1 MARPVSQDK
10 QIAVSPKMIEA
21 GLRAIEAWKD
31 LPLGELVAAV
41 YRAMAAVAIGDGTD
55 AAAPSPTITE
65 IMQRLERLERK

>member
-10 QIAVSPKMIEA
+10 RIAVSPKMIEA

-41 YRAMAAVAIGDGTD
+41 HRAMAAAASGDGTD
-55 AAAPSPTITE
+55 AAAPSPRITE
-65 IMQRLERLERK
+65 IMQRLERK